1 MRVLLVVVAVFLL
14 AGCTTAVVEPTS
26 PYTLSPT
33 EIKAVV
39 SGINSAVKYMD
50 SPDFRKFTAAT
61 SEDGHIYVCG
71 WLSYQKRGYYTG
83 EQPFF
88 GTMFAGQF
96 VPERFGTDGVEI
108 SKVLSACH
116 AHGIQI

>member
-1 MRVLLVVVAVFLL
+1 MRVLLSVVAVFLL
-14 AGCTTAVVEPTS
+14 AGCTTAVEPTS

-39 SGINSAVKYMD
+39 SGISSAVKDMD

-61 SEDGHIYVCG
+61 SADGHIYVCG

-88 GTMFAGQF
+88 GTMFAGRF
-96 VPERFGTDGVEI
+96 DPERFGTNSFEI
-108 SKVLSACH
+108 SKVMSACH